1 MIIFSKETSLN
12 CTDDDFFNEA
22 FLRAQEAY
30 FNNILAAKRYVFESE
45 VRRDLGLKLTSF
57 SIIKG
62 WLYEPAAKINFG
74 IRKLSDNVWG
84 LTIDDTSEV
93 IWHKID
99 ELTA

>member
-45 VRRDLGLKLTSF
+45 VRRDLGLKVTSY
-57 SIIKG
+57 SVIKG
-62 WLYEPAAKINFG
+62 WLFEPEKKFSLG
-74 IRKLSDNVWG
+74 IKKLNDNEW
-84 LTIDDTSEV
+84 TIDIDETSEV
-93 IWHKID
+93 IWNEID
-99 ELTA
+99 RLET